1 MESDWKKELHEL
13 MASIKNKKEAE
24 ELLTSL
30 LTPMECD
37 EIIRRWQII
46 KGLIEGESQRSIRDR
61 LKISIATVTRGSREL
76 KHGNQS
82 LQKFYKRL
90 SPGRRV
96 SK

>member
-1 MESDWKKELHEL
+1 MESDWKKELHAL

-30 LTPMECD
+30 LTPMEYD
-37 EIIRRWQII
+37 EIVRRWQII

-76 KHGNQS
+76 KYGNQS

-90 SPGRRV
+90 SPGQGV

>member
-1 MESDWKKELHEL
+1 MESDWKKEMHALI
-13 MASIKNKKEAE
+13 ASVKNKKEAE

-30 LTPMECD
+30 LTPMEYD
-37 EIIRRWQII
+37 EIIRRWQIL

-76 KHGNQS
+76 KYGNGM

-90 SPGRRV
+90 SPGRSV